1 MRRLSDILIIGAGPS
16 GLRAARRLAE
26 SGLQVRVLEK
36 KAAVGRDVVCTGI
49 IGWDSFN
56 RFGLDASSVV
66 GDMKRVRMIS
76 PAGTSILYEHP
87 SCFAAVVDRE
97 LFDQALAREAR
108 AAGAEIETGVRVD
121 DVRVASDRIEADAR
135 TGGGETAAYGA
146 RLLVLAGG
154 VDHSLQKKL
163 GLGYAREFLQGAQ
176 VETDAVHEDITT
188 LLVGREAAPGGFA
201 WSVPAGSGKV
211 RIGLVSRRAC
221 RPQLERLIE
230 RLVGEGAARPE
241 PAAIRSRPIAQ
252 GLLEKTCGN
261 RVVAIGEAAGQVKT
275 TTGGGIAYGLLGAE
289 IAAEVVAGCFKRGSF
304 GAADLAPYEE
314 RWRKALR
321 KEIVFGRRARLVCSR
336 LSDAQVE
343 SLFRLA
349 RTDGIIPIIRTVAD
363 FDRHSGLLLAL
374 AGRLSIMRSFRHL
387 GLAFRSGEFG

>member
-1 MRRLSDILIIGAGPS
+1 MKRWSDILIVGAGPS

-26 SGLQVRVLEK
+26 SGLEVRVLEK

-49 IGWDSFN
+49 VGWDSFN
-56 RFGLDASSVV
+56 RFGLDASAVV
-66 GDMKRVRMIS
+66 GDMKTVRMIS

-87 SCFAAVVDRE
+87 ASFAAVVDRE
-97 LFDQALAREAR
+97 LFDNALAREAR

-121 DVRVASDRIEADAR
+121 DVRVASGRIEAAAR
-135 TGGGETAAYGA
+135 TGRGDEAVYGA

-154 VDHSLQKKL
+154 VDHGLQKRL
-163 GLGYAREFLQGAQ
+163 GLGYAREYLHGAQ
-176 VETDAVHEDITT
+176 VEMDAPHDDITT
-188 LLVGREAAPGGFA
+188 LRVGREAAPGGFA
-201 WSVPAGSGKV
+201 WTVPAGTGKV
-211 RIGLVSRRAC
+211 RVGLVSRRAC
-221 RPQLERLIE
+221 RPELERLID
-230 RLVGEGAARPE
+230 RTVGAGAARPE
-241 PAAIRSRPIAQ
+241 PGAIRTRPIAQ
-252 GLLEKTCGN
+252 GLFERTCGD
-261 RVVAIGEAAGQVKT
+261 RVIAIGEAAGQVKT

-289 IAAEVVAGCFKRGSF
+289 IASEVVAGCFRRGSC
-304 GAADLAPYEE
+304 GAADLAPYED

-321 KEIVFGRRARLVCSR
+321 HEIVFGRRARLVCSR

-374 AGRLSIMRSFRHL
+374 AGRLSIMKSFRYL
-387 GLAFRSGEFG
+387 GLAFRSGEQG